1 MCACTLTW
9 TFISQMAAEHFG
21 TAVDAIFANWP
32 GLQLVINQ
40 NSLGQPKQVVA
51 QWLVDSTVQWF
62 SENKDLEQYEVEEF
76 LDAVIDKEFNCLMQ
90 DGSSRDTAA
99 MLCEFY
105 TLCFSSRTS
114 DEDIRTKL
122 RALPK
127 CDLSKCQVQVDDDDD
142 GGVVDAPSP
151 HPTQQNGD
159 TARGHN
165 SGHQDMDVEDVASA
179 ETTDPDGWTTVTSK
193 GRKNKKN

>member
-1 MCACTLTW
+1 
-9 TFISQMAAEHFG
+9 MAAGHFR

-76 LDAVIDKEFNCLMQ
+76 LDAVFDKEFNCLMQ

-105 TLCFSSRTS
+105 TLCFSRRTS
-114 DEDIRTKL
+114 EEEIRTKL
-122 RALPK
+122 QELPK
-127 CDLSKCQVQVDDDDD
+127 CDLSTCQVQVDDNDGDD
-142 GGVVDAPSP
+142 GGAGDAPSP
-151 HPTQQNGD
+151 HAAAQQNG
-159 TARGHN
+159 RGGHN
-165 SGHQDMDVEDVASA
+165 AVDRDMDVEEERGSA
-179 ETTDPDGWTTVTSK
+179 ETTDPDGWTTVTSRV
-193 GRKNKKN
+193 RKNKKD